1 MREIKKMSSF
11 DDISK
16 YGSLTII
23 LLSILSIFLSGI
35 FFGATYYIMDITE
48 DAFRDSDC
56 VIENNV
62 FVDSCQDLWELSIYP
77 FFALKELLVWFSFFF
92 IFALVLGMMIL
103 GYRAGKSP
111 VLLGL
116 LVVFVIVLT
125 YISIEV
131 SNIYRTML
139 ETDIFRTMMLEFT
152 IYNRVMLYFPWF
164 IFFVSLMS
172 VLLSLVNYQR
182 TKTNSPTEE
191 LNY

>member
-1 MREIKKMSSF
+1 MSSF